1 MKPKFKL
8 LTAVISLAAVTLGA
22 QAAVAEKSGGILKAY
37 HRGTP
42 PSGSIH
48 EEATNSTLTPY
59 MPVMNNLI
67 MYDQSKPVNSL
78 DTIVPDLA
86 ESWSWSDGGKKLTF
100 KLRQGVKWH
109 DGKPFAGNAFGCGHH
124 VFNRRTFD
132 MGDVDTGLDWKK
144 VTETFNF
151 LRRAW
156 HHFNRVILQKGFNLW
171 VDL

>member
-1 MKPKFKL
+1 MKPTFKL

-67 MYDQSKPVNSL
+67 MYDQSKPINSL

-86 ESWSWSDGGKKLTF
+86 ESWSWSKDNKNLTF
-100 KLRQGVKWH
+100 KLRKGVKWH
-109 DGKPFAGNAFGCGHH
+109 DGKPFTAKDVKCTWWDQLLGNGGRKFKL
-124 VFNRRTFD
+124 R
-132 MGDVDTGLDWKK
+132 KK
-144 VTETFNF
+144 
-151 LRRAW
+151 RKKSS
-156 HHFNRVILQKGFNLW
+156 IKK
-171 VDL
+171 

>member
-1 MKPKFKL
+1 MAMLKNAGVL
-8 LTAVISLAAVTLGA
+8 GVAAAMLALPVGGA
-22 QAAVAEKSGGILKAY
+22 MADTAEKAGGILKVY

-86 ESWSWSDGGKKLTF
+86 ESWSWSDDKK
-100 KLRQGVKWH
+100 K
-109 DGKPFAGNAFGCGHH
+109 
-124 VFNRRTFD
+124 
-132 MGDVDTGLDWKK
+132 
-144 VTETFNF
+144 
-151 LRRAW
+151 
-156 HHFNRVILQKGFNLW
+156 
-171 VDL
+171 